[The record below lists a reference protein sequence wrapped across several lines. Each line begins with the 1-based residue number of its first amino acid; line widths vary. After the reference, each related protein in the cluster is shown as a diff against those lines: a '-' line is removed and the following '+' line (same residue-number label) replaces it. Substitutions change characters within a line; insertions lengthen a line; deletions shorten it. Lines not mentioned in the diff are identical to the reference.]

1 MSDTAR
7 TPAGGGTSTPG
18 MTPARTLLFAIA
30 SGTAV
35 ANLYWSQPLL
45 EEIGRSLG
53 VSGASAGTL
62 LTVTQVGYA
71 LGILLVVPLGDVLD
85 RRGLVPVVL
94 AVSAVVL
101 GLVAVLPSFPLVL
114 GALGLVGCT
123 TVAAQILG
131 PLAGDLAE
139 PDQRGR
145 VVGTVVSGGLIGI
158 LLSRTIAGVVADLA
172 GWRSVYAVA
181 AVAALLLAAALRRAI
196 PELPARPGVAYP
208 RLIASVFTQVRRRPS
223 VQVTIVLSVVNFG
236 VFTMFWTALTYLLS
250 AAPYDYSLSTIGLV
264 GVAGLLGAL
273 AARGVGRLHDR
284 GWSVPANG
292 FTLTLALLSMAAAGR
307 FGHHVIALLV
317 TIVVFDVAVQGTNVL
332 SQTRLFAAA
341 PEARSRLNTALVTA
355 NFIGAACGSA
365 VAGVLWRAGG
375 WNAVTLAGVIAY
387 AVALLVWVVARRS
400 LRTRPPR
407 RVHAG

>member
-1 MSDTAR
+1 
-7 TPAGGGTSTPG
+7 

-53 VSGASAGTL
+53 VSNAKAGTL

-85 RRGLVPVVL
+85 RRGLVPIVL
-94 AVSAVVL
+94 TVSAVAL
-101 GLVAVLPSFPLVL
+101 GLVAAVPGFPLVL

-123 TVAAQILG
+123 TVSAQILG

-172 GWRSVYAVA
+172 GWRSIYAVA
-181 AVAALLLAAALRRAI
+181 AVAALLLAVALRRAI
-196 PELPARPGVAYP
+196 PELPTRPGVPYP

-223 VQVTIVLSVVNFG
+223 AQVTIVLSVVNFG

-250 AAPYDYSLSTIGLV
+250 AEPYSYSLSTIGLV

-355 NFIGAACGSA
+355 NFVGAACGSA

-387 AVALLVWVVARRS
+387 GVALLVWVVARRS
-400 LRTRPPR
+400 LRTQPPPR
-407 RVHAG
+407 SVHPG